1 MSDAAGTTWTWERPD
16 RLPLPQPEPDAEPFW
31 DGLREGE
38 LRLQHCSVCGL
49 VAHPP
54 RAMCHECGSFEF
66 EWEPVS
72 GRGTVYT
79 FAITQQP
86 IHPAL
91 VDHTPFATVV
101 IELEEGPR
109 MTSNLIDVPPDEI
122 EIGLAVE
129 VVFDDVTDEVTLP
142 LFRRASGVDGA

>member
-1 MSDAAGTTWTWERPD
+1 MSDWSWTRPE
-16 RLPLPQPEPDAEPFW
+16 RLPLPRPEPDAQPFW
-31 DGLREGE
+31 DALRAGE
-38 LRLQHCSVCGL
+38 LRLQRCTACGL
-49 VAHPP
+49 LAHLP

-66 EWEPVS
+66 DWQPVS

-109 MTSNLIDVPPDEI
+109 MTSNLVDVPPDEI
-122 EIGLAVE
+122 TIGLAVE
-129 VVFDDVTDEVTLP
+129 VVFERVTDEVTLP
-142 LFRRASGVDGA
+142 LFRRRGAGGS

>member
-142 LFRRASGVDGA
+142 LFRRASGADGA